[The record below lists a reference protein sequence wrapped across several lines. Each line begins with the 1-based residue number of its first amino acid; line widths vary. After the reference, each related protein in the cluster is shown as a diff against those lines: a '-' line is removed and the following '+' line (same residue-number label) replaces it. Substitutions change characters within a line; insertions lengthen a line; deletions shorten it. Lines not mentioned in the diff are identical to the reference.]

1 MPNSTDEKEMKGF
14 RWLGRFLYALAWP
27 LGLCYA
33 FLLGQSWHAC
43 MPEVGRLFGWAFF
56 LWVLT
61 AMFFWPAALAVVCG
75 SAVAASFMRPAV
87 PGAWPRR
94 FAWLA
99 GAMLVVVAVAAVALS
114 GVLGPDCHLNFM

>member
-1 MPNSTDEKEMKGF
+1 MKGLQ
-14 RWLGRFLYALAWP
+14 WLGRFLYVLAWP

-33 FLLGQSWHAC
+33 FMLGQSWHAC

-61 AMFFWPAALAVVCG
+61 AMFYWPATAAVVCG
-75 SAVAASFMRPAV
+75 SAIAASSLRPAA

-94 FAWLA
+94 LAWLA
-99 GAMLVVVAVAAVALS
+99 GAMLVMAALAALVLS
-114 GVLGPDCHLNFM
+114 GVLDGNCRLNFM